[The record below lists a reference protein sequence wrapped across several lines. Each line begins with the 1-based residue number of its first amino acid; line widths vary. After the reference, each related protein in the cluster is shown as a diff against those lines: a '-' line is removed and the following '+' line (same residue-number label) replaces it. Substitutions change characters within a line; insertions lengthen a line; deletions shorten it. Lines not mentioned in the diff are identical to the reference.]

1 MVLSALLNVV
11 LPVVLVAGVGAAAT
25 RYVKIDQGTIARL
38 GLYVLSPALALDTLL
53 HATVEADS
61 AFRVIAA
68 YVLTVAVMGGI
79 TALVAAGYVPRTRRA
94 VVAAVMI
101 GNNGN
106 FGLPIALFALGQV
119 GFQYSLIVFLA
130 SVVLTFT
137 VGPALY
143 GGGGGLGGSVR
154 AILRLPIMWCIAA
167 ALLMRVLGWQLPSG
181 IDRGVH
187 LLAQA
192 TLPMIL
198 LSLGLQIGASG
209 WPRLTRPVITAS
221 TLRLAL
227 GPVVAFGVAYLV
239 GARGVEWQALVLSAA
254 MPTAVNAYL
263 LATEFDADVESVAA
277 TVVVTT
283 VAAIA
288 TIALVVTL
296 LPSMA

>member
-1 MVLSALLNVV
+1 MLNALLDVV
-11 LPVVLVAGVGAAAT
+11 LPVAFIAGVGVALG
-25 RYVKIDQGTIARL
+25 RLVKIDQGAVARL
-38 GLYVLSPALALDTLL
+38 GLYALTPALALDTLL
-53 HATVEADS
+53 HTTVDAGSAT
-61 AFRVIAA
+61 RVILGFF
-68 YVLTVAVMGGI
+68 LTVAVTGVV
-79 TALVAAGYVPRTRRA
+79 TALVTPRMPARTRRS
-94 VVAAVMI
+94 VLAAVMI

-143 GGGGGLGGSVR
+143 GAGNGVAGSLR
-154 AILRLPIMWCIAA
+154 AIVRLPIMWCLLL
-167 ALLMRVLGWQLPSG
+167 ALLLRALDWPLPTG
-181 IDRGVH
+181 LDRGVH

-209 WPRLTRPVITAS
+209 WPRLTPPVVLAS
-221 TLRLAL
+221 SLRLAL
-227 GPVVAFGVAYLV
+227 GPAVAFGIALLI
-239 GARGVEWQALVLSAA
+239 GARGVELQALVLSAA
-254 MPTAVNAYL
+254 MPTAVNAFL

-283 VAAIA
+283 VGALA

-296 LPSMA
+296 LPVLP

>member
-1 MVLSALLNVV
+1 MLAALLNVV
-11 LPVVLVAGVGAAAT
+11 LPVAFVAGVGVAVG
-25 RYVKIDQGTIARL
+25 RLVKIDQSAVARL
-38 GLYVLSPALALDTLL
+38 GLYALSPALALDTLL
-53 HATVEADS
+53 HTTVQAES
-61 AFRVIAA
+61 ALRVIAGF
-68 YVLTVAVMGGI
+68 VLTVAI
-79 TALVAAGYVPRTRRA
+79 TGLVAAFAAARYPDKTRRSVLA
-94 VVAAVMI
+94 GVMI

-143 GGGGGLGGSVR
+143 GAGGGLAGSLR
-154 AILRLPIMWCIAA
+154 AIARLPIMWCMLF
-167 ALLMRVLGWQLPSG
+167 ALVMRALDWQLPAG
-181 IDRGVH
+181 LDRGVH

-209 WPRLTRPVITAS
+209 WPRLTRPVVTAS

-227 GPVVAFGVAYLV
+227 GPVVAFAVALLV
-239 GARGVEWQALVLSAA
+239 GARGVELQALVLSAA
-254 MPTAVNAYL
+254 MPTAVNAFL

-283 VAAIA
+283 VGALG

-296 LPSMA
+296 LPFMA